1 MIVSR
6 DANLCRQNEASCVRL
21 PASQRSSLVRLLAEQ
36 ASIPFLTRGAD
47 AFLSLDSVFPF
58 APILAKRS
66 IAVIHDIHVV
76 RNRADPASYPEDYS
90 TRYRLWASAA
100 VRRAIKAADVIIAIS
115 HFTASE
121 IQQVFGEDSAKL
133 RVVYN
138 GVDHEAFNPHSAR
151 SRMGE
156 VRLKYCLPSDFYLFV
171 GPYSRKKNLRLIVR
185 ACALYGGKS
194 PGILPVVVVGDTR
207 RSALYQETVSLI
219 EEARLGHLFRFL
231 GMVPDADMP
240 ALYASARA
248 LIYPSLY
255 EGFGLPPLE
264 AMACGTPVVASN
276 AASLPEV
283 VGKAALMVDPND
295 PESLLQALDVLC
307 DETVRGKLRQEGQI
321 QAQRFSWATTAS
333 EIADVI
339 TNEGEVVTSR

>member
-1 MIVSR
+1 
-6 DANLCRQNEASCVRL
+6 
-21 PASQRSSLVRLLAEQ
+21 
-36 ASIPFLTRGAD
+36 
-47 AFLSLDSVFPF
+47 
-58 APILAKRS
+58 
-66 IAVIHDIHVV
+66 
-76 RNRADPASYPEDYS
+76 
-90 TRYRLWASAA
+90 
-100 VRRAIKAADVIIAIS
+100 
-115 HFTASE
+115 
-121 IQQVFGEDSAKL
+121 
-133 RVVYN
+133 
-138 GVDHEAFNPHSAR
+138 
-151 SRMGE
+151 
-156 VRLKYCLPSDFYLFV
+156 
-171 GPYSRKKNLRLIVR
+171 
-185 ACALYGGKS
+185 LYGGKS